1 MAGKQLPVQMAD
13 YDTLLKDLK
22 ERIRQAQVRAALSV
36 NKELVILYWQIGQDI
51 LQRQDSLGWG
61 AKVIDKLAGDLRSSF
76 PEMKGFSPRNLKYMR
91 AFAQAYPDFEFVQQ
105 AAAQIPWFHNCVLL
119 DKVKDST
126 ERLWYRQK
134 TMECGWSR
142 DVLVLQ
148 IESRLYQRQ
157 GKALTNFDRTLP
169 PLQSDLAQQVLKDP
183 YSFDFLNLDSE
194 AHERDIERS
203 LVDHVQRFLLEL
215 GVGFAFVGRQYHMEV
230 GDQDFFIDLLFYHL
244 KLRCFVVIELKGAAF
259 KPEYAGKLN
268 FYLSAV
274 DDMLRHKDDQP
285 SVGLILCKSRNKLVA
300 EYALRDVNK
309 PIGVSEFRL
318 TEDLP
323 DKLKGQLPTIEELE
337 QELSGLKS
345 GEAAENE

>member
-1 MAGKQLPVQMAD
+1 MEGKQLPVQMAD
-13 YDTLLKDLK
+13 YETLLKDLK

-36 NKELVILYWQIGQDI
+36 NKELVILYWQIGRDI

-134 TMECGWSR
+134 TMEFGWSR

-183 YSFDFLNLDSE
+183 CCVTRMISP
-194 AHERDIERS
+194 A
-203 LVDHVQRFLLEL
+203 
-215 GVGFAFVGRQYHMEV
+215 
-230 GDQDFFIDLLFYHL
+230 
-244 KLRCFVVIELKGAAF
+244 
-259 KPEYAGKLN
+259 
-268 FYLSAV
+268 
-274 DDMLRHKDDQP
+274 
-285 SVGLILCKSRNKLVA
+285 
-300 EYALRDVNK
+300 
-309 PIGVSEFRL
+309 
-318 TEDLP
+318 
-323 DKLKGQLPTIEELE
+323 
-337 QELSGLKS
+337 SG
-345 GEAAENE
+345 